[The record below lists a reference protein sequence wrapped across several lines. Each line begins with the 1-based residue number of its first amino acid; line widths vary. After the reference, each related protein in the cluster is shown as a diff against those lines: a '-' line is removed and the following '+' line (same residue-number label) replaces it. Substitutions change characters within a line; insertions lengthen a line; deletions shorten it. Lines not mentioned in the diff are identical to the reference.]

1 MNNLKSYNQ
10 SEELAKKIHNYL
22 LGKNNNNISNSD
34 VLNNNINENELLSY
48 YDGIYVYYNI
58 KSKSFNYKIKT
69 ISKYINPETEEEHY
83 SLSLLVSEITEDADI
98 IQMDDNFLDYFPTTY
113 DKIEEVNKVFKNAL
127 PNKRHKHH
135 TRIKTRSY

>member
-34 VLNNNINENELLSY
+34 ILNSINQGNEVLAD
-48 YDGIYVYYNI
+48 YDDIYIYYNN
-58 KSKSFNYKIKT
+58 KNKSFNYEIKT
-69 ISKYINPETEEEHY
+69 EYTNPETEKEKHY
-83 SLSLLVSEITEDADI
+83 LLLVSEITEDADI